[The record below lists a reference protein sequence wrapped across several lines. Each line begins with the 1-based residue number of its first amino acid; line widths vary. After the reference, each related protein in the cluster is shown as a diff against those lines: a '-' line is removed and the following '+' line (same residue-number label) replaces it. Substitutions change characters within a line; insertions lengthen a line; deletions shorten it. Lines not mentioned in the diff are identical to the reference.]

1 MRPSSPAPGTRNARR
16 CARRSTSGCAR
27 PTPSTRSSISTGRC
41 ATPTIR
47 PACCRSTIAATTST
61 RATWAT
67 ARWETRSICRCS
79 TDPAPS
85 CACRISPIGVYVNW
99 GADQPQQEAGGWL
112 DTPVTISLSP
122 RRTGCRAGSVP
133 VEAFAI
139 NERRVGMRHVK
150 WAVVMLGFAAVA
162 LGVGAVQ
169 GQQLSGEY
177 KIGVLE
183 PLTGNLAAEGK
194 RHLEGFEIMRD
205 LINERFGGVM
215 GKKLVFVTGDAVDP
229 TAAASEATR
238 LVTREGVKIVTGT
251 FSSTLCGAASEA
263 AARQNVIYWET
274 SCVDPRLTRRGLKN
288 VFRTEIDGTGFG
300 WYNVEFIAKHLAH
313 RLGKKPNELRIAYLS
328 EDSSYGQSVTETA
341 RQRAKQ
347 EFGMQEVAAEY
358 YTFTTNDLTPVI
370 LKLKNANPD
379 ILHHIAR
386 DQDAI
391 LFWRQAREQN
401 FLVKAVVHAG
411 ATGYAAT
418 GFGKA
423 FGNDANGPFAL
434 LEPGPGL
441 IIEKMR
447 PEGQR
452 IERAFREA
460 VKAKT
465 GSDVLAGAHQLAGG
479 GLWILKLALDAA
491 KTDDL
496 DKFRAAVLA
505 MDLPVGSAVNGWGVK
520 FDETGQN
527 SNARVQHY
535 MLQWQNGSLVTVWP
549 EEFTTNR
556 AKWIPLGAWDQ
567 RK

>member
-1 MRPSSPAPGTRNARR
+1 MRHKW
-16 CARRSTSGCAR
+16 
-27 PTPSTRSSISTGRC
+27 TG
-41 ATPTIR
+41 A
-47 PACCRSTIAATTST
+47 
-61 RATWAT
+61 
-67 ARWETRSICRCS
+67 
-79 TDPAPS
+79 
-85 CACRISPIGVYVNW
+85 IGV
-99 GADQPQQEAGGWL
+99 
-112 DTPVTISLSP
+112 
-122 RRTGCRAGSVP
+122 
-133 VEAFAI
+133 
-139 NERRVGMRHVK
+139 
-150 WAVVMLGFAAVA
+150 VA
-162 LGVGAVQ
+162 LALGTGALQ
-169 GQQLSGEY
+169 AQQPLSGEY

-194 RHLEGFEIMRD
+194 RHLEGYELMRD
-205 LINERFGGVM
+205 LINDRFGGVM

-238 LVTREGVKIVTGT
+238 LATREGVKIITGT

-263 AARQNVIYWET
+263 ASRQNVIYWET
-274 SCVDPRLTRRGLKN
+274 SCVDPRFTRRNLKN

-313 RLGKKPNELRIAYLS
+313 RLGKKPNELRIAFLS
-328 EDSSYGQSVTETA
+328 EDSSYGQSVTESA

-347 EFGMQEVAAEY
+347 EFGMQEVGAEY

-370 LKLKNANPD
+370 LKLKSANPD
-379 ILHHIAR
+379 VLHHVAR
-386 DQDAI
+386 NQDAI
-391 LFWRQAREQN
+391 LFWRQAREQSLS
-401 FLVKAVVHAG
+401 FKALVHAG
-411 ATGYAAT
+411 ATGY
-418 GFGKA
+418 GSPDFGKA
-423 FGNDANGPFAL
+423 FGHDANGPFAL

-441 IIEKMR
+441 IIEKLR

-465 GSDVLAGAHQLAGG
+465 GSDTPAGGHQLAAG
-479 GLWILKLALDAA
+479 GLWLLKLVLDAA

-496 DKFRAAVLA
+496 DTFRAAVMA
-505 MDLPVGSAVNGWGVK
+505 MDLPVGSGINGWGVK

-527 SNARVQHY
+527 QNARVQHY
-535 MLQWQNGSLVTVWP
+535 MLQWQGGQLVTVWP